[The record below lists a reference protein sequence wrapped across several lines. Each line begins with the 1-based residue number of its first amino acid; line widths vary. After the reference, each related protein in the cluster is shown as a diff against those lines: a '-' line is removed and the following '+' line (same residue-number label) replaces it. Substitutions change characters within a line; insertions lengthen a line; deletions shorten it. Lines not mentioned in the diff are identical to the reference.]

1 MDSVKILYTI
11 AFITFMA
18 AVARPLIRS
27 VVNTLDGYAVGV
39 GKTLDDAKNLHEE
52 AQILL
57 ESYKKQQ
64 KEQAAEMKRLIE
76 QAERDA
82 LFLQKEALDA
92 LEQDIIAQKKRAVEK
107 ISRIEQRAT
116 QEIRAVA
123 IDLALKA
130 TEHLLRSQGQD
141 STKDVQQM
149 DRIIRAA

>member
-1 MDSVKILYTI
+1 MDSVKILYTV
-11 AFITFMA
+11 AFVTFLA
-18 AVARPLIRS
+18 AVARPLIRLMI
-27 VVNTLDGYAVGV
+27 NTLDGYAVGV
-39 GKTLDDAKNLHEE
+39 GKKLDDAKNLHEE

-82 LFLQKEALDA
+82 SFLQKEALEAMDK
-92 LEQDIIAQKKRAVEK
+92 DIAAQKQRAMEK
-107 ISRIEQRAT
+107 ITRAEQRAT

-130 TEHLLRSQGQD
+130 TEQLLRSKQQD
-141 STKDVQQM
+141 STQDVQHM